1 MSWRGDRYKLADN
14 GEEQAA
20 NQGACQE
27 MGRLYDGFICCRGG
41 DSRKREEVGCSSQP
55 EISSSPSRPHLS
67 SLVTKGDC
75 VQAAL
80 VGRSADIPTPRSSDH
95 RASTL

>member
-1 MSWRGDRYKLADN
+1 MSWRGDRYKLADK

-27 MGRLYDGFICCRGG
+27 MGRLYDVLSVVVAEIPERE
-41 DSRKREEVGCSSQP
+41 KRLVAAASLKLGAAP
-55 EISSSPSRPHLS
+55 LAPVS

-80 VGRSADIPTPRSSDH
+80 VGGSADIPTRRHSDL
-95 RASTL
+95 RGYLPP